1 MSERWRLDNKSALVT
16 GSTQGIGRA
25 IALELLELGA
35 KVCITAR
42 TKDDVDKTLAEWQ
55 ARGLAVTGV
64 VSDITESSGR
74 QTALS
79 AACHEGQLD
88 ILINNVGTNIR
99 KPTDQYSDDEIDHL
113 LTTNQRAPFE
123 MCRLAYPALRA
134 GASAANTARIVN
146 LTSVAGLTNVRTG
159 SPYGMSKAALTQ
171 LTRNLAVEWA
181 TDHILVNAVAPW
193 YIRTPLAEQV
203 LKDPDYRQRVLDPT
217 PLKRVGEPSEV
228 AAAVAFL
235 CMPAA
240 SYITG
245 QSLAVDGGFTIRGF
259 EP

>member
-16 GSTQGIGRA
+16 GSTKGIGRA

-35 KVCITAR
+35 EVCITAR

-64 VSDITESSGR
+64 VSDITETAGR
-74 QTALS
+74 QAALS
-79 AACHEGQLD
+79 AACREGQLD

-113 LTTNQRAPFE
+113 FTTNQRAPFE

-134 GASAANTARIVN
+134 GATAANSARIVN

-171 LTRNLAVEWA
+171 MTRNLAVEWA
-181 TDHILVNAVAPW
+181 SDHILVNAVAPW

-217 PLKRVGEPSEV
+217 PLKRVGEPNEV

-235 CMPAA
+235 CMPGA